1 MALSVHCLQS
11 HQQER
16 ACEMRL
22 GAWLSAFA
30 VAVLAAGLPLSAGT
44 VEGTVNAHAAP
55 DKPFVISIDDIEGP
69 FPPPARPAVMDQSGL
84 RFKPHVLPIVAGTT
98 VAFPNNDPLLHN
110 VFSISEA
117 KRFNLGLYGH
127 GTARSVRFD
136 KVGVVQLLCNVHQ
149 EMSAFIVVLKNPY
162 FAVAAAG
169 QRFRIPNVPPGR
181 HRVRCW
187 QEELGARELVIE
199 VPARGSVRADFSM

>member
-1 MALSVHCLQS
+1 
-11 HQQER
+11 
-16 ACEMRL
+16 MRV
-22 GAWLSAFA
+22 ARLSAFA
-30 VAVLAAGLPLSAGT
+30 VTVLVAVLPLSAGT
-44 VEGTVNAHAAP
+44 VEGTVSAHAAA

-69 FPPPARPAVMDQSGL
+69 FPPPVRPAVMDQKGL
-84 RFKPHVLPIVAGTT
+84 RFTPHVLPVVAGTT

-110 VFSISEA
+110 VFSISRA

-127 GTARSVRFD
+127 GTARSVVFD
-136 KVGVVQLLCNVHQ
+136 TPGVVQLQCNVHQ

-169 QRFRIPNVPPGR
+169 RRFRIPNVPPGR

-187 QEELGARELVIE
+187 QEELGARELEIE
-199 VPARGSVRADFSM
+199 VPARGSVSADFSM